1 MINKYRRTNSYKVF
15 SVLDIS
21 SVFSP
26 TQTITTCNKHVITEQ
41 TKHTNHYEVH
51 SATCKTILRCAFLLC
66 PFLGYLNICHR
77 AHVSICVTACKVIFT
92 IDVHDLLFDVV
103 YGDRI
108 KGCKKR
114 KETMES
120 DYCQV
125 PPPQSAQEAYQTQRR
140 DRCLASLRHSS

>member
-51 SATCKTILRCAFLLC
+51 SATCKTILLCAFLLC
-66 PFLGYLNICHR
+66 HFLGYLNICHR

-103 YGDRI
+103 YGDSI
-108 KGCKKR
+108 KGCKNGKR
-114 KETMES
+114 LWRATTAR
-120 DYCQV
+120 CH
-125 PPPQSAQEAYQTQRR
+125 PPTFARGLPDSKKRSMS
-140 DRCLASLRHSS
+140 C